1 MTIFN
6 IARLPTASFRGSDF
20 AYQDSSI
27 DGGRKTV
34 THEYPNRKERYVE
47 DLGGLEKKFLVT
59 AFTDDNVSYVE
70 RDALIKALD
79 AKGVGVLIHPSY
91 GSQDVVC
98 IGYNIVDNIKELGIS
113 RFTISFEVSSLNVL
127 PSKLAGNKGFLA
139 TIKSKILG
147 GSEASFDKNWKKV
160 TDAKA
165 SFHSGVKSTK
175 NAANEI
181 NRVSRLIQGAGDSIG
196 DTTTAL
202 NQIVASAGSLVQSP
216 SVLAANLRTAF
227 DNLGVAYNS
236 SQDVFDVMKNLFGF
250 DSSDRQSNGSSQ
262 IQKNI
267 KNNQDQLNNIVAA
280 MAIAT
285 AYNAAGNINYRTL
298 DDLNAVNSSLEDGF
312 ALLPSNLDS
321 DIYKSIVSMRIE
333 ASQIFSNL
341 SIGLPNIIDFNQFNP
356 ISLNNLVYSFYGSLD
371 LKENICELNQFG
383 DTSRISGNIKMLSN
397 V

>member
-47 DLGGLEKKFLVT
+47 DLGGIEKKFSVT
-59 AFTDDNVSYVE
+59 AFTDDNVSYSE
-70 RDALIKALD
+70 RDALIEALE
-79 AKGVGVLIHPSY
+79 AKGVGVLIHPSF
-91 GSQDVVC
+91 GSQNVVC

-113 RFTISFEVSSLNVL
+113 RFTISFEVASLNVL
-127 PSKLAGNKGFLA
+127 PSKLKGNKGFLA
-139 TIKSKILG
+139 NLKSKILG
-147 GSEASFDKNWKKV
+147 DSESSFDSNWKKV
-160 TDAKA
+160 TAAKSKFDSA
-165 SFHSGVKSTK
+165 VKTTK

-181 NRVSRLIQGAGDSIG
+181 NRVSRLVQGAGDSIG
-196 DTTTAL
+196 DATTAL
-202 NQIVASAGSLVQSP
+202 NQIVSSANSLVQSP

-236 SQDVFDVMKNLFGF
+236 SQDVFNVMRNLFGF
-250 DSSDRQSNGSSQ
+250 DSSDRQSNGNSQ
-262 IQKNI
+262 LQKDI
-267 KNNQDQLNNIVAA
+267 KNNQDQMNNIVAA

-285 AYNAAGNINYRTL
+285 AYNAAGNINFSTI
-298 DDLNAVNSSLEDGF
+298 DDLNLVNSQLEDGF
-312 ALLPSNLDS
+312 EALPTSLDR
-321 DIYKSIVSMRIE
+321 DIRASVVDMRIE
-333 ASQIFSNL
+333 ASNIFANL
-341 SIGLPNIIDFNQFNP
+341 AIGLPNIIDHIQMNP

-371 LKENICELNQFG
+371 LKENIRELNMFG
-383 DTSRISGNIKMLSN
+383 DTSRISGTIKMLSN